1 MKTSSV
7 EKIGEAAIIGITDH
21 VRGWDTYNMTINW
34 ENANT
39 FVKHCVVEYTF
50 LNAKPPPPP
59 PTTTTTPNSN
69 GITEEVT
76 EENAVER
83 AGESV

>member
-7 EKIGEAAIIGITDH
+7 KKIGETAIIGITDH
-21 VRGWDTYNMTINW
+21 VRGWDNYNMTINW

-50 LNAKPPPPP
+50 LIAKPP

-69 GITEEVT
+69 GMTEEVT